1 MSEWTLRPA
10 AARDLSEIWDY
21 TFDTWGLDQAEIYLE
36 AIRVSFGRAAEAPTI
51 GRPVGR
57 PGKRQLRVKSGS
69 HVIIYVGKQ
78 DGIDIVRVLH
88 EHMDLDRYL

>member
-21 TFDTWGLDQAEIYLE
+21 TFDTWDLEQAEIYLE
-36 AIRVSFGRAAEAPTI
+36 AIRVAFSRAAEAPSI

-69 HVIIYVGKQ
+69 HVIVYVRKK

-88 EHMDLDRYL
+88 ERMDLFRHL